1 MGTYNLFLRILLYEN
16 NQKQSAK
23 EYKMRQIG
31 DKFHFKGYVWEIAD
45 RYQNGYALQRKTKN
59 SLYEYNG
66 WVTENYV
73 VFDAD
78 ENKPEQIKR
87 PRLNHCEHC
96 NESWEGSHYC
106 KVLNSPERIKAREQK
121 ARERRRIRLS
131 GNILEIPIETEEEII

>member
-1 MGTYNLFLRILLYEN
+1 
-16 NQKQSAK
+16 
-23 EYKMRQIG
+23 MRQIG

-59 SLYEYNG
+59 SLYEHNG
-66 WVTENYV
+66 WVTENYG
-73 VFDAD
+73 VFDTD

-87 PRLNHCEHC
+87 PRFNHCEHC
-96 NESWEGSHYC
+96 NKFWEGSHYC
-106 KVLNSPERIKAREQK
+106 KVRNSPERIKARKQK